1 MQPATVQ
8 DEALLRLH
16 GYPELAAQL
25 EYLPDNDRARV
36 EAAYRF
42 AARAHDGVLRK
53 SGEPYITHPV
63 AVAGILAGLR
73 MDVEAIQA
81 GLLHDTV
88 EDTSVTFEDI
98 NREFGTNV
106 RRLVEGE
113 TKVSKLSRLA
123 KAHLEDEQ
131 AENLRQ
137 LLVAMTDDIR
147 IIVVKLADRLHN
159 MRTLGAMKP
168 E

>member
-1 MQPATVQ
+1 VSEPRPARTPKNASNPGVSSHVSLKAVTVQ
-8 DEALLRLH
+8 DEALLTLH

-25 EYLPDNDRARV
+25 EYLSDADRARV

-88 EDTSVTFEDI
+88 EDTTVTFEDI

-123 KAHLEDEQ
+123 KEHL
-131 AENLRQ
+131 
-137 LLVAMTDDIR
+137 
-147 IIVVKLADRLHN
+147 
-159 MRTLGAMKP
+159 
-168 E
+168 